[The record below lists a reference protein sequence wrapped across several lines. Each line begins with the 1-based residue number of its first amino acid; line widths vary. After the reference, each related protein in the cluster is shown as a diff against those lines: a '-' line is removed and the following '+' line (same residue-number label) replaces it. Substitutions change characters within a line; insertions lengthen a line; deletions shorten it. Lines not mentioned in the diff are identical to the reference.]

1 MTGQLNK
8 KYILVVGTVY
18 CTSFKAAVDYLVI
31 AKAIFLLLNN
41 VINEE
46 STKVR
51 LPAVELF

>member
-1 MTGQLNK
+1 MIGQLNK

-18 CTSFKAAVDYLVI
+18 CTSSKAAVEHLVI
-31 AKAIFLLLNN
+31 AKAIFLLLSN
-41 VINEE
+41 VINDD